1 MYDLHAIL
9 AQLRDKNSPLF
20 AAQQEMLHCL
30 YHKLEAL
37 QDRGDPL
44 FSMWQS
50 ELTLTYGDL
59 DAILSRNTKIRR
71 QELCA
76 LYGFEAAEEV
86 SLTRLLKCLQA
97 FYSVLIKL
105 IAYNM
110 VRAAASRED
119 GDGDTMESILSGH
132 AFASLGI
139 CNYCYDDCSS
149 QEKKTR
155 KIFIFDLLFQK

>member
-20 AAQQEMLHCL
+20 AAQREMLHCL

-59 DAILSRNTKIRR
+59 DAILSRNTKIRP
-71 QELCA
+71 A
-76 LYGFEAAEEV
+76 
-86 SLTRLLKCLQA
+86 K
-97 FYSVLIKL
+97 
-105 IAYNM
+105 
-110 VRAAASRED
+110 
-119 GDGDTMESILSGH
+119 SI
-132 AFASLGI
+132 
-139 CNYCYDDCSS
+139 
-149 QEKKTR
+149 
-155 KIFIFDLLFQK
+155 